1 MVKVRERTRAMRD
14 AARFRR
20 ARHRKQINPKT
31 CAHQCPKTFRLT
43 VDPPPSLRRFA
54 SRASAA
60 FARLSTAS
68 SLSTP
73 ASVATVPPWRYV
85 PRPPATEKPPISPF
99 LVAHCW
105 DGSKRGTPQSSSSVA
120 GERFAHLAL
129 LLFFSPTG
137 AWMVRPYQKAVEP
150 ERPRHQGV
158 AGEGR
163 AAHGHCGR
171 ASQEVPHHREVNRVD
186 GCFGGDGRRGTGTTY
201 RREVSRG
208 LRSGWISRTRGV

>member
-1 MVKVRERTRAMRD
+1 MRD

-31 CAHQCPKTFRLT
+31 CAYQCPTTFCLT

-60 FARLSTAS
+60 SARLSTAS
-68 SLSTP
+68 SPSTP
-73 ASVATVPPWRYV
+73 ASVATVLPWRCV
-85 PRPPATEKPPISPF
+85 RAPRGRREAPFFAPSRSTRLGRTEKWISAERDSSIAVPNAS
-99 LVAHCW
+99 LT
-105 DGSKRGTPQSSSSVA
+105 SKP
-120 GERFAHLAL
+120 L
-129 LLFFSPTG
+129 LLFSSPTG
-137 AWMVRPYQKAVEP
+137 ARMVRPYQKAVEP
-150 ERPRHQGV
+150 QRPRHQGV

-163 AAHGHCGR
+163 AALGDCGR
-171 ASQEVPHHREVNRVD
+171 ASQEVPHHREVNRAG

-208 LRSGWISRTRGV
+208 LRSGWISRARGV

>member
-1 MVKVRERTRAMRD
+1 
-14 AARFRR
+14 
-20 ARHRKQINPKT
+20 
-31 CAHQCPKTFRLT
+31 
-43 VDPPPSLRRFA
+43 
-54 SRASAA
+54 
-60 FARLSTAS
+60 
-68 SLSTP
+68 
-73 ASVATVPPWRYV
+73 
-85 PRPPATEKPPISPF
+85 
-99 LVAHCW
+99 
-105 DGSKRGTPQSSSSVA
+105 
-120 GERFAHLAL
+120 
-129 LLFFSPTG
+129 
-137 AWMVRPYQKAVEP
+137 MVRPYQKAVEP